1 MIAAVHFFALVAA
14 ARGPVELQWRAPQ
27 GCPEQAH
34 VAARVDALLGPVDPQ
49 DDAAIATVDVAA
61 EADGRFTA
69 LVRVGG
75 AAGGAARSIAGSS
88 CATLADAVA
97 LVIAVHVD
105 ALAVGDATELEVK
118 LHDEVVVPEA
128 SSDAASGSERASGSD
143 DARGVARASVEPV
156 DAPPPRPRRFALRG
170 ALRVG
175 GGASFLAL
183 PGVVAPLLDVG
194 AALHVGR
201 ARVQLDVGWQ
211 LARPARLNPPNEG
224 AGADIGLVAVALRGG
239 WAPRFRTVEIPV
251 LGGVEIGDMTARGV
265 GLSGSST
272 EHGPW
277 VALLAGAGV
286 AWTPLPAFALVLD
299 PALVVGVGRQRFGAR
314 NGGGIEPLYRPRTV
328 GARLQL
334 ALEVRFP

>member
-1 MIAAVHFFALVAA
+1 MIAAVHLFALVAA

-27 GCPEQAH
+27 GCPDHAH

-49 DDAAIATVDVAA
+49 GEAAIAAVDVVA
-61 EADGRFTA
+61 EEGGRFSA

-75 AAGGAARSIAGSS
+75 ASGGAARSIAGNS

-105 ALAVGDATELEVK
+105 ALAVGDATELDVK
-118 LHDEVVVPEA
+118 LRDDVAVPTPPTEVVPSVGETSPTITARRAPTSEA
-128 SSDAASGSERASGSD
+128 PRA
-143 DARGVARASVEPV
+143 R
-156 DAPPPRPRRFALRG
+156 PPKSRRFALRG

-183 PGVVAPLLDVG
+183 PGVVAPLIDVG
-194 AALHVGR
+194 AAFHVGR

-211 LARPARLNPPNEG
+211 LARPARLDPPHER

-239 WAPRFRTVEIPV
+239 WAPRVRTVEFPV
-251 LGGVEIGDMTARGV
+251 LAGVEVGDMTARGV
-265 GLSGSST
+265 GLSRSSN

-299 PALVVGVGRQRFGAR
+299 PALVIGVGRQRFGAR
-314 NGGGIEPLYRPRTV
+314 DGGGVEPLYRPRTV
-328 GARLQL
+328 GARVQL